1 MTTRTS
7 DVGRLAPD
15 IPYAFA
21 DRALGQ
27 RLERAEGA
35 ASAAFV
41 ESRARLAPATGARWI
56 EVAGAYAM
64 FDGPE
69 SPLTQTF
76 GLGMFA
82 EPTPAALDALEA
94 FFHGSGADVHHEVS
108 PLADPAV
115 LPLLTSR
122 GYQPIELTSVMHQP
136 IASRTASPVTSTDI
150 RARVIAR
157 DEEPIWADTAARGWS
172 EHPEL
177 IAFIREMGEVSAH
190 ARGTR
195 CFLAERRGV
204 PIAAAGL
211 TMKEGV
217 ALLAGASTIPE
228 WRGRGAQAA
237 LLAARLAFAA
247 EQGCDLAMMGAQPG
261 SASQRNAERQGF
273 RIAYT
278 RIKWR
283 LPRPA

>member
-1 MTTRTS
+1 MITRTT
-7 DVGRLAPD
+7 DRARFAPD
-15 IPYAFA
+15 APYSFA
-21 DRALGQ
+21 DRALAQ

-35 ASAAFV
+35 ANAAFV
-41 ESRARLAPATGARWI
+41 ESRARLAPSVGARWI

-69 SPLTQTF
+69 SPLTQSF

-82 EPTPAALDALEA
+82 EPTAGDMDALEA
-94 FFHGSGADVHHEVS
+94 FFREAGAEVHHEVS
-108 PLADPAV
+108 PLAGPEV
-115 LPLLTSR
+115 LALLTSR
-122 GYQPIELTSVMHQP
+122 GYQPVELTSVMHQP
-136 IASRTASPVTSTDI
+136 IAPRATPHGTSSDI
-150 RARVIAR
+150 RARAIAR
-157 DEEPIWADTAARGWS
+157 GEEPIWADTAARGWS
-172 EHPEL
+172 EQPGL

-217 ALLAGASTIPE
+217 ALLAGASTVPE

-247 EQGCDLAMMGAQPG
+247 EHGCDLAMMGAQPG